1 MRPNSN
7 GFTLVEMLVALSV
20 AALLV
25 SLVYGAVR
33 IGQRSAQAVDRQ
45 AESSEIMRIGW
56 QFLHDAITRARS
68 VLDPDDPANRTGF
81 RGTSDRL
88 QFIADIPSWVGIG
101 GMMRIR
107 LGSEATA
114 DGEQLVLSR
123 ERIDKNPVTQS
134 EGVAERA
141 VLVEHLDRIQI
152 SYLGPASAGQTP
164 EWQSD
169 WDHASLLP
177 NLVSVTVTPVHG
189 QAWPVLVARPTTGSA
204 PIQQDARPAD
214 DTPPTE
220 PEEVPD

>member
-1 MRPNSN
+1 MRPNSK

-68 VLDPDDPANRTGF
+68 VSDPDDPANRTGF

-177 NLVSVTVTPVHG
+177 NLVSVTVTPVHD
-189 QAWPVLVARPTTGSA
+189 QAWPVLVARPITGSA